1 MDSVPENLRERSNRC
16 AICGGDLRQ
25 GKLYKRCMCTEE
37 MKREKERER
46 FARTDFAKIEDE
58 MINITTLNYTC
69 IRTVIILIIFP
80 SN

>member
-1 MDSVPENLRERSNRC
+1 MQSVVE
-16 AICGGDLRQ
+16 ICD
-25 GKLYKRCMCTEE
+25 KESCTNDACVQLDE
-37 MKREKERER
+37 ERER

>member
-1 MDSVPENLRERSNRC
+1 MCNLWWRFATRKVVQTMHVYSW
-16 AICGGDLRQ
+16 
-25 GKLYKRCMCTEE
+25 

-69 IRTVIILIIFP
+69 IRAVIILIIFP